1 MKAIKTGFGVS
12 WARAAG
18 MLYPKEKR
26 LFEDPYSKKLLPP
39 FAIYFKR
46 SKDL

>member
-12 WARAAG
+12 WIRAAG

-26 LFEDPYSKKLLPP
+26 LYDDPFSEKILTGM
-39 FAIYFKR
+39 F
-46 SKDL
+46 S